1 MLEDDARDSL
11 IISLYDSI
19 LDPGQTPATLARLD
33 QWLGSD
39 GLHLI
44 GWHQTLDMPTLS
56 QATGRLAAHVNTYT
70 RELRAIDPRM
80 DAAMRQPVGTVFHC
94 HEHFD
99 NRFVARDTFYQ
110 DYQIKMIG
118 MRYIM
123 GGRLYSHAD
132 EDVFMVFN
140 HEVGKSPF
148 QPAQQQAVKQLMPHL
163 SAWFRQWRHTEA
175 LRCAAWAGEQGLE
188 AMEQGVALLS
198 HNRKLLYMN
207 PTAERY
213 FPAQPGSGKRHNKL
227 AAHAGMNEAILRVQ
241 RSRQAEC
248 LQIASPDDGQESVV
262 VHILPFP
269 REGIGAGMIKPGFT
283 SQKEASAIR
292 AGERPPGLVL
302 HAQGDILL
310 LIRPRKRQLLAS
322 AANLTQLF
330 GLTVAESRL
339 AHALAKGNSAEQY
352 AQLNSLSP
360 ATVRSQIR
368 AILQKTGEDN
378 LQNLLRLLVALPAI

>member
-1 MLEDDARDSL
+1 MLEADARDAL

-19 LDPGQTPATLARLD
+19 LDPSQTQTALTKVD
-33 QWLGSD
+33 EWLGSD

-44 GWHQTLDMPTLS
+44 GWHQALDMPTLS
-56 QATGRLAAHVNTYT
+56 QTTGRLAAHTNSYT
-70 RELRAIDPRM
+70 REMRAIDPRM
-80 DAAMRQPVGTVFHC
+80 DTAVRQPVGTVFHC
-94 HEHFD
+94 HDHFD
-99 NRFVARDTFYQ
+99 SRFVARDTFYQ
-110 DYQIKMIG
+110 EYQIKMTG

-123 GGRLYSHAD
+123 GGRIHSHAD
-132 EDVFMVFN
+132 EDVFIVLN
-140 HEVGKSPF
+140 HELGKSPF
-148 QPAQQQAVKQLMPHL
+148 QTEQLQAFGQLMPHL
-163 SAWFRQWRHTEA
+163 TAWFRQLRHTEA

-188 AMEQGVALLS
+188 ALEQGVALLS
-198 HNRKLLYMN
+198 HSRKLLYMN
-207 PTAERY
+207 PTAEHY
-213 FPAQPGSGKRHNKL
+213 LPAQPGSGKRSNKL
-227 AAHAGMNEAILRVQ
+227 AAHAGLYEAILRVQ

-248 LQIASPDDGQESVV
+248 MQLALAGADQESVI

-269 REGIGAGMIKPGFT
+269 REGMGTGMIKPGFT
-283 SQKEASAIR
+283 SRQEACAIR
-292 AGERPPGLVL
+292 EGERPPGLAL
-302 HAQGDILL
+302 HSQGDILL

-330 GLTVAESRL
+330 GLTLAESRL

-352 AQLNSLSP
+352 AQLNGLSQ